1 MMAST
6 LAGIEKLDDPARLEK
21 IDKLRELGI
30 GDYIP
35 LPQVGFIETLT
46 GGKRFLSRGN
56 GMSVIVKTQP
66 DWLIFLTQVRREWW
80 QLLLFNLK
88 VFFYYMTR

>member
-6 LAGIEKLDDPARLEK
+6 LSGIEKLDDPARLEK

-35 LPQVGFIETLT
+35 LPQVEFIETLHYQH
-46 GGKRFLSRGN
+46 
-56 GMSVIVKTQP
+56 GMI
-66 DWLIFLTQVRREWW
+66 
-80 QLLLFNLK
+80 
-88 VFFYYMTR
+88 

>member
-1 MMAST
+1 MAST

-35 LPQVGFIETLT
+35 LPQVGFV
-46 GGKRFLSRGN
+46 
-56 GMSVIVKTQP
+56 VI
-66 DWLIFLTQVRREWW
+66 L
-80 QLLLFNLK
+80 
-88 VFFYYMTR
+88 YYQRDII

>member
-1 MMAST
+1 MAST

-35 LPQVGFIETLT
+35 LPQVGFIEIL
-46 GGKRFLSRGN
+46 
-56 GMSVIVKTQP
+56 
-66 DWLIFLTQVRREWW
+66 
-80 QLLLFNLK
+80 
-88 VFFYYMTR
+88 YYQRDII